1 LSRGAVGGAADKLC
15 RSATAAAGRAA
26 RAVAT
31 GECGFLHKQPALVER
46 VRRDLVLDPKD
57 SDKGRRG
64 LTGPQVL
71 RALVLMQ
78 YHRISVQLCSLPGAA
93 IVAVSLL
100 QLICERASTAT
111 SEPA

>member
-1 LSRGAVGGAADKLC
+1 MV
-15 RSATAAAGRAA
+15 
-26 RAVAT
+26 
-31 GECGFLHKQPALVER
+31 
-46 VRRDLVLDPKD
+46 RDLKD

-71 RALVLMQ
+71 RALVLMR
-78 YHRISVQLCSLPGAA
+78 YYRISVQICSLPGAA
-93 IVAVSLL
+93 TVAVSLL